1 MTVSDQ
7 VELLSRR
14 GLKTDSRTAWVLERE
29 GYYSII
35 NGYKG
40 PFLDTE
46 QTQEAGD
53 DRYRDGTSF
62 NDVYMLY
69 LFDRNL
75 RFLLFRMTTLAEA
88 ILKTVCSHEFTRL
101 HSDEKNPYLNIANYA
116 PEGEAHDKAEK
127 LMSKLDRI
135 LQGNMDPKR
144 TDRKDYLRHCLEH
157 HDGEVPLW
165 VLANDLTLGQIY
177 WFFQSRRTEIRAN
190 IARSFTSLYANS
202 HKHKTEVTSQRL
214 DKIYRRIRDYR
225 NICAHDERL
234 YCARPH
240 DANITISRSPRI
252 SGSSQTS
259 NGTLNSCKACTLCL
273 CICKRTSLHISMS
286 YATQWACNIRMSS
299 NVLCRKH
306 ATANGDT
313 PVHTDNQLLP
323 LPLISRPVGAKRFS
337 RNSTI

>member
-46 QTQEAGD
+46 QTQKAGD

-69 LFDRNL
+69 LFDRDL

-127 LMSKLDRI
+127 LISKLDRI

-177 WFFQSRRTEIRAN
+177 WFFQSQRTEIRAN

-234 YCARPH
+234 YCAHPH
-240 DANITISRSPRI
+240 DANITIFQVTQDFRFVTDKQRYLEFLQSLYSLLMHLQKDIPSYFDVI
-252 SGSSQTS
+252 C
-259 NGTLNSCKACTLCL
+259 NSMGLQ
-273 CICKRTSLHISMS
+273 
-286 YATQWACNIRMSS
+286 YPD
-299 NVLCRKH
+299 VLQRLMQE
-306 ATANGDT
+306 TRD
-313 PVHTDNQLLP
+313 
-323 LPLISRPVGAKRFS
+323 S
-337 RNSTI
+337 

>member
-29 GYYSII
+29 GYYSVI

-40 PFLDTE
+40 PFLDTK

-62 NDVYMLY
+62 NDVYTLY
-69 LFDRNL
+69 IFDRNL

-127 LMSKLDRI
+127 LISKLDRI

-177 WFFQSRRTEIRAN
+177 WFFQSQRTEIRAN
-190 IARSFTSLYANS
+190 IARSFTSLYADS

-214 DKIYRRIRDYR
+214 DKIYRRIKDYR

-234 YCARPH
+234 YCAHPH
-240 DANITISRSPRI
+240 DANITIFQVTQDFRFVTDKQRYLEFL
-252 SGSSQTS
+252 Q
-259 NGTLNSCKACTLCL
+259 NLNSLLMHLQKDIPSYFDV
-273 CICKRTSLHISMS
+273 ICNSMGLQYPDDLQRLMQETRDS
-286 YATQWACNIRMSS
+286 
-299 NVLCRKH
+299 
-306 ATANGDT
+306 
-313 PVHTDNQLLP
+313 
-323 LPLISRPVGAKRFS
+323 
-337 RNSTI
+337 

>member
-53 DRYRDGTSF
+53 DRYRDETSF

-127 LMSKLDRI
+127 LISKLDRI

-165 VLANDLTLGQIY
+165 VLANNLTLGQIY
-177 WFFQSRRTEIRAN
+177 WFFQSQRTEIRAN

-234 YCARPH
+234 YCAHPH
-240 DANITISRSPRI
+240 DANITIFQVTQDFRFVTDKQRYLEFLQSLYSLLMHLQKDIPSYFDVI
-252 SGSSQTS
+252 C
-259 NGTLNSCKACTLCL
+259 NSMGLQ
-273 CICKRTSLHISMS
+273 
-286 YATQWACNIRMSS
+286 YPD
-299 NVLCRKH
+299 VLQRLMQE
-306 ATANGDT
+306 TRD
-313 PVHTDNQLLP
+313 
-323 LPLISRPVGAKRFS
+323 S
-337 RNSTI
+337 

>member
-1 MTVSDQ
+1 MHKPFMTVSDQ

-29 GYYSII
+29 GYYSVI

-40 PFLDTE
+40 PFLDTK

-62 NDVYMLY
+62 NDVYTLY
-69 LFDRNL
+69 IFDRNL

-116 PEGEAHDKAEK
+116 PEGEAHNKAEK
-127 LMSKLDRI
+127 LISKLDRI

-177 WFFQSRRTEIRAN
+177 WFFQSQRTEIRAN
-190 IARSFTSLYANS
+190 IARSFTSLYADS

-214 DKIYRRIRDYR
+214 DKIYRRIKDYR

-234 YCARPH
+234 YCAHPH
-240 DANITISRSPRI
+240 DANITIFQVTQDFRFVTDKQRYLEFLQS
-252 SGSSQTS
+252 
-259 NGTLNSCKACTLCL
+259 LNSLLMHLQKDIPSYFDV
-273 CICKRTSLHISMS
+273 ICNSMGLQYPDDLQRLMQETRDS
-286 YATQWACNIRMSS
+286 
-299 NVLCRKH
+299 
-306 ATANGDT
+306 
-313 PVHTDNQLLP
+313 
-323 LPLISRPVGAKRFS
+323 
-337 RNSTI
+337 